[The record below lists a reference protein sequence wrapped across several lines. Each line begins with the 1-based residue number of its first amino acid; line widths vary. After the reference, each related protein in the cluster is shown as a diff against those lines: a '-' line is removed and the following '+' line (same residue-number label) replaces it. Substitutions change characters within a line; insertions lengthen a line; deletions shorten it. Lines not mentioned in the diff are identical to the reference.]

1 MGKQLKIG
9 ELKRVV
15 NIDVIFKYTQILKN
29 GENTNVKQIENI
41 LGDLSNKTPS
51 REVLIKTK
59 LGFILKELS
68 NRKTLPTKT
77 RSMARDLRSKWKDF
91 HKSQL
96 LLTKKDVKCDIPT
109 NQKRDKAR
117 EYIKKSLESIDKDL
131 FESSNSADQFPSL
144 THRIVSEFEFHIYQF
159 MGVVNE
165 SYFCKIEQF
174 MEFLKQNS
182 NHLFDLAFK
191 KTTPETCVL
200 NYLSNN

>member
-77 RSMARDLRSKWKDF
+77 RSMA
-91 HKSQL
+91 
-96 LLTKKDVKCDIPT
+96 
-109 NQKRDKAR
+109 
-117 EYIKKSLESIDKDL
+117 
-131 FESSNSADQFPSL
+131 PS
-144 THRIVSEFEFHIYQF
+144 H
-159 MGVVNE
+159 
-165 SYFCKIEQF
+165 
-174 MEFLKQNS
+174 
-182 NHLFDLAFK
+182 
-191 KTTPETCVL
+191 
-200 NYLSNN
+200 